1 MNRCADV
8 EASFPRFRSMIWYV
22 HWARYKRKKQP
33 DRIYPSGAWKRGGSK
48 VQGRFLAVTLCNG
61 RRHGEASNHAAR
73 TRRGG
78 AQTGGAAR
86 TPAGGWAGFTRF
98 KSVPNINTKEPNL
111 RFVDVTGDGHPDIL
125 ISEDTV
131 FTWYESLAKDG
142 FAPPRRAPKS

>member
-1 MNRCADV
+1 MKAGWRL
-8 EASFPRFRSMIWYV
+8 R
-22 HWARYKRKKQP
+22 
-33 DRIYPSGAWKRGGSK
+33 
-48 VQGRFLAVTLCNG
+48 RFLEAG
-61 RRHGEASNHAAR
+61 RIEFLRLAPVGRMTMSSHRTIISRNTFNRFGFNRGFNSRVAR
-73 TRRGG
+73 FDRFHHFHHHLDLVQYDGPMAG
-78 AQTGGAAR
+78 FHER

-111 RFVDVTGDGHPDIL
+111 RFVDVTSDSHPDIL